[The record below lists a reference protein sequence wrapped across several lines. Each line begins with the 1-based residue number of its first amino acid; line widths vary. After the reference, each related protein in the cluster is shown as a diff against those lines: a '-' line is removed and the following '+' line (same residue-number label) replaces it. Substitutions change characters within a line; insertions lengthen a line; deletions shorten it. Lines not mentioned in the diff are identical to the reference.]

1 MKVVNVDMCFVI
13 LYYSIV
19 PGSSQVIC
27 GNISR
32 ALKSR
37 RKVSEEKREEYIASR
52 KKQRK
57 PNRERFKNQLI
68 SDILLFLRPIAK
80 AQTVRSSNQCAQKLS
95 HPISVRKN

>member
-1 MKVVNVDMCFVI
+1 MCFVI

-57 PNRERFKNQLI
+57 PNRERFENQLI
-68 SDILLFLRPIAK
+68 SYILLFLRPIE
-80 AQTVRSSNQCAQKLS
+80 TVRSSNQCAQKLS

>member
-1 MKVVNVDMCFVI
+1 MCFII

-37 RKVSEEKREEYIASR
+37 RKVSEEKREEYIASG

-57 PNRERFKNQLI
+57 PNRERFKNQFISCILI
-68 SDILLFLRPIAK
+68 FLGPIAK
-80 AQTVRSSNQCAQKLS
+80 AQTLRSSNQCAQKFS